1 MNKLLVGLLLAFLAL
16 SPAQAQNYSAN
27 QGTQITFSA
36 ASAAG
41 ILTPR
46 FIFCDNT
53 TPTQC
58 LAVNSSGQA
67 TVITVPS
74 GTTTVQGNVTANA
87 VQVTSPWTIQGTITA
102 IPSAS
107 PQSVFVNN
115 ANPNGPATA
124 ASSTSVSP
132 SNTPVGAAT
141 IATSQITIATGT
153 QIVTARTGVAGT
165 GRQTL
170 KVCNT
175 GTNTAWLGAT
185 PISATTGEIL
195 APVAGACQWYA
206 FTGALFGFASP
217 SAVVSYSEVW

>member
-67 TVITVPS
+67 TVIALPS
-74 GTTTVQGNVTANA
+74 GTYTVAGTVTANA
-87 VQVTSPWTIQGTITA
+87 VQVTSPWTIQGTVTA

-115 ANPNGPATA
+115 AIPAGATSTA
-124 ASSTSVSP
+124 FSSPVSP

-153 QIVTARTGVAGT
+153 LIVASRTGVAGT

-175 GTNTAWLGAT
+175 GTNVAYLGAT
-185 PISATTGEIL
+185 PISATVGEYL
-195 APVAGACQWYA
+195 AGVAGACQWYA
-206 FTGALFGFASP
+206 FTGALYGFASP
-217 SAVVSYSEVW
+217 SAVVSYSEVY